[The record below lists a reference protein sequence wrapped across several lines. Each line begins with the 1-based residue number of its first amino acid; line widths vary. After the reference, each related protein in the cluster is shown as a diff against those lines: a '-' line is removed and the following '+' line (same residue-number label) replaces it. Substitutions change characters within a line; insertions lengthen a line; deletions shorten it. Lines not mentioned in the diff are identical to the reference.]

1 MNEKKYCIIKL
12 TFQKKEILL
21 QYQEKEKIKEIS
33 LFPSVYTQFYLYE
46 GKEVIEKEWKEIL
59 KMNDLAKDFDF
70 AYRCVGKR
78 SYTVAQ
84 LSKKM
89 QQKGIS
95 LSHIHSIV
103 QTLKE
108 QNLLNDDCYQ
118 EEYVE
123 ILEAKLYGERRI
135 REELKKVG
143 ISQEKI
149 DTLVFD
155 EEKEYEKAYTLL
167 SMLLKRPNKESNIK
181 RRVHLEMDLYRYG
194 YAREIIDR
202 ALQEISLHSFEE
214 EKKNCLMEML
224 KYERIYAQQEK
235 QERKRRIIASLMRKG
250 YSYDIIKQVMEVN
263 EDELD

>member
-1 MNEKKYCIIKL
+1 MNEKKYSIIKL

-21 QYQEKEKIKEIS
+21 QYRDKEKIKEIS

-46 GKEVIEKEWKEIL
+46 GKEVLEKEWREIL

-70 AYRCVGKR
+70 AYRCIGKR
-78 SYTVAQ
+78 SYTISQ

-108 QNLLNDDCYQ
+108 QNLLNDERYQ
-118 EEYVE
+118 EEYLE
-123 ILEAKLYGERRI
+123 ILEAKYYGEKRI

-143 ISQEKI
+143 IPQEKI
-149 DTLVFD
+149 DALVFD
-155 EEKEYEKAYTLL
+155 EEKEYEKLQALL
-167 SMLLKRPNKESNIK
+167 SIFLKKPNKESNLK

-194 YAREIIDR
+194 YSREMIGR
-202 ALQEISLHSFEE
+202 ALQEITLLSLEE
-214 EKKNCLMEML
+214 EKKNCLIERL
-224 KYERIYAQQEK
+224 KYERIYAHQEN